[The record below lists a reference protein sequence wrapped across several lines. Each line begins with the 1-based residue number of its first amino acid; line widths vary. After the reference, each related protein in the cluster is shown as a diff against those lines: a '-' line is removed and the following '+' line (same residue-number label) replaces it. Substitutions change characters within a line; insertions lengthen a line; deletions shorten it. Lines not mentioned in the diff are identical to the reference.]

1 MGQAIITENLG
12 EGLYRARLRYDIE
25 LLNAEIGRLTAEQ
38 AKYWTLVLNALR
50 TVEQC
55 RQAKSDARAGMEE
68 IIAQWKDAL
77 ISKLNEAPP
86 EIPPDDP
93 MDPGTGEPWI
103 DPDRAQDGPLLEA
116 INAARATASVAAV
129 TRHADL
135 DRSLLIHLR
144 NLAATGSTQAL
155 GLSGSTSETRAASAG
170 YVYDPDVGVGLLLG
184 FGTRTVAATV
194 AKWNAAPSQ
203 NAVLMDEG
211 YTECGVAYVYA
222 PENPYS
228 YLWGAVFA
236 APGITISTTVPP
248 DDPAK
253 EAAADSDAELERI
266 PIPTVEDF
274 SPDKLSAAA
283 GEFAKA
289 AQALRAAEE
298 AVARLRAENLDRDL
312 RLTQL
317 TALKTASESVLT
329 IWECQYIDDIPVGT
343 QVDTAELPG
352 YFDRRTESRTTTMG
366 VRNDPSGTIP
376 NQTLAYTEQRVNLL
390 PTASTSTGRLRH
402 GEVMGDAE
410 VFVNLALEPGH
421 FRWKPIWRYGT
432 LTALS
437 NNLNLCSVTLE
448 PDVTARGNEDIRA
461 LPIDDPL
468 LLTLTNV
475 PISYPP
481 CHGSVFEIGDEVLV
495 LFEGFNRATPKV
507 IGFRREP
514 RPCSGRISWEQ
525 VQ

>member
-1 MGQAIITENLG
+1 MGQAVITENLG
-12 EGLYRARLRYDIE
+12 EGLYRVRLRYDVE
-25 LLNAEIGRLTAEQ
+25 LLNAEIARLTTEQ
-38 AKYWTLVLNALR
+38 TQYWTLVLDALR
-50 TVEQC
+50 TVDQC
-55 RQAKSDARAGMEE
+55 RQAKSDARAGMDE

-77 ISKLNEAPP
+77 ISKLNEVPP

-93 MDPGTGEPWI
+93 IDPGTGEPWV
-103 DPDRAQDGPLLEA
+103 DPDRAQDGPLFEA
-116 INAARATASVAAV
+116 INAARATASVDAV

-155 GLSGSTSETRAASAG
+155 GLSGSTPETRAASAG
-170 YVYDPDVGVGLLLG
+170 YVYDPEIGVGLLLG

-194 AKWNAAPSQ
+194 AKWTANSSQ
-203 NAVLMDEG
+203 QAVLIDDH

-228 YLWGAVFA
+228 HLWGVVFA
-236 APGITISTTVPP
+236 APGLVMSTTFPP

-253 EAAADSDAELERI
+253 AAATDSDAELERI

-274 SPDKLSAAA
+274 SPDKLSSAA
-283 GEFAKA
+283 GAFAKA

-298 AVARLRAENLDRDL
+298 AIVRLRAENLERDL

-317 TALKTASESVLT
+317 TAIKTASESLLT

-343 QVDTAELPG
+343 QVDTAEVPG
-352 YFDRRTESRTTTMG
+352 YFDRRSESRVTIMG

-376 NQTLAYTEQRVNLL
+376 NQTLVYDEQRVNLL

-410 VFVNLALEPGH
+410 VFMALALEPGH
-421 FRWKPIWRYGT
+421 LKWKPLWRYGT
-432 LTALS
+432 LIAIAQNT
-437 NNLNLCSVTLE
+437 NTCSLILE
-448 PDVTARGNEDIRA
+448 SAVTARGNEDMAA
-461 LPIDDPL
+461 LPIDEQ
-468 LLTLTNV
+468 LTLTAV
-475 PISYPP
+475 PIRYPP
-481 CHGSVFEIGDEVLV
+481 CHGAVFEIGDEVLV
-495 LFEGFNRATPKV
+495 LFEGFNRDAPKV

-514 RPCSGRISWEQ
+514 RPCSGRLSWGQ
-525 VQ
+525 AR

>member
-1 MGQAIITENLG
+1 MGQAVITENLG
-12 EGLYRARLRYDIE
+12 EGLYRARLRYDVERI
-25 LLNAEIGRLTAEQ
+25 NAEIDRLTTEQ
-38 AKYWTLVLNALR
+38 TQYWTLVLNALR
-50 TVEQC
+50 TVDQC
-55 RQAKSDARAGMEE
+55 RQAKSDARAGMDE

-93 MDPGTGEPWI
+93 LDPGTGEPWE
-103 DPDRAQDGPLLEA
+103 DPDRAQDEPLLEA
-116 INAARATASVAAV
+116 INAARVTASVDAV

-155 GLSGSTSETRAASAG
+155 GLSGSTPETRAASAG
-170 YVYDPDVGVGLLLG
+170 YVYDPEIGVGLLLG

-194 AKWNAAPSQ
+194 AKWTANSSQ
-203 NAVLMDEG
+203 QAVLIDDH

-228 YLWGAVFA
+228 HLWGVVFA
-236 APGITISTTVPP
+236 APGLVMSTTFPP

-253 EAAADSDAELERI
+253 AAATDSDAELERI

-274 SPDKLSAAA
+274 SPNKLSTAA

-289 AQALRAAEE
+289 AQALRAAED
-298 AVARLRAENLDRDL
+298 AIVRLRAENLDRDL
-312 RLTQL
+312 RLTHL
-317 TALKTASESVLT
+317 TALKTACESSVTL
-329 IWECQYIDDIPVGT
+329 WECQYIDDIPVGT
-343 QVDTAELPG
+343 QVDTAEVPG
-352 YFDRRTESRTTTMG
+352 YFDRRSESRVTIMG

-376 NQTLAYTEQRVNLL
+376 NQTLVYDEQRINLL

-410 VFVNLALEPGH
+410 VFMALALEPGH
-421 FRWKPIWRYGT
+421 LKWKPLWRYGT
-432 LTALS
+432 LIAIAQNT
-437 NNLNLCSVTLE
+437 NTCSLILE
-448 PDVTARGNEDIRA
+448 SAVTARGNEDMAA
-461 LPIDDPL
+461 LPIDEQ
-468 LLTLTNV
+468 LTLTAV
-475 PISYPP
+475 PIRYPP
-481 CHGSVFEIGDEVLV
+481 CHGAVFEIGDEVLV
-495 LFEGFNRATPKV
+495 LFEGFNRDAPKV

-514 RPCSGRISWEQ
+514 RPCSGRMSWGQ
-525 VQ
+525 RR